1 MTLVVSGGL
10 DDTLDV
16 LEQAKTANT
25 MEAATATLPT
35 MVDVD
40 IQMFF
45 YSNKQDAV
53 RFRWSGRNQLF
64 ETPVSPGQSIRTTPM
79 W

>member
-1 MTLVVSGGL
+1 VGL
-10 DDTLDV
+10 DDTFV
-16 LEQAKTANT
+16 EFEQAKIAITSKT
-25 MEAATATLPT
+25 ATATLLK

-53 RFRWSGRNQLF
+53 RFNSQMLVN
-64 ETPVSPGQSIRTTPM
+64 T
-79 W
+79 

>member
-1 MTLVVSGGL
+1 VAELFMTLVVSGGL

-45 YSNKQDAV
+45 LSKQTGCRKVQVV
-53 RFRWSGRNQLF
+53 RPKSAF
-64 ETPVSPGQSIRTTPM
+64 
-79 W
+79 